1 MIEVQGA
8 PLDSMIRMTASDLQA
23 CITAIHKA
31 AIANQMSPTA
41 ASMVMAKLNQA
52 RRQCLGAVETLV
64 KWDEIQKVY
73 E

>member
-31 AIANQMSPTA
+31 ALADLMNPTA

-52 RRQCLGAVETLV
+52 RRQCLGAVDTLNR
-64 KWDEIQKVY
+64 WEKVR